1 MLSRLADAGPRAV
14 EDFVYLIETVLSV
27 GHAGKSISDWGDKD
41 KPAIDV
47 AFKGLAALGTRARAA
62 APAVIAA
69 LRDKLATYS
78 F

>member
-1 MLSRLADAGPRAV
+1 MM
-14 EDFVYLIETVLSV
+14 ETVLSV

-41 KPAIDV
+41 KPAIDA